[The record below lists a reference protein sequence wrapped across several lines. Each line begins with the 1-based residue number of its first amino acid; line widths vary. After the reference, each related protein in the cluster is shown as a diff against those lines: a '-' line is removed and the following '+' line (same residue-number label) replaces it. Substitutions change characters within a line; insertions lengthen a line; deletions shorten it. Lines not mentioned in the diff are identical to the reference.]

1 MALGGLLMVYGASH
15 AAYIAGVSLLSLA
28 VMFLTPCFRTFMA
41 QLDVTGGVVA
51 MSAAFYT
58 LGFGA
63 APLLVGVD
71 RVDGR
76 ELRGRGVD
84 GERCLR
90 GERRTGVYRAIHTR
104 CALPRRRTG
113 RVRLIMPAGPQ
124 SPMSLIRKLKLNQ
137 LMVFERVLGTRSLL
151 RAANEMSLTQ
161 PAVTK
166 MIHELESSFA
176 GTLFERSNRGVVPTE
191 LALVL
196 GRRVKS
202 LMAELRCMV
211 DELNDLRFGTSG
223 HVIVGTPDFRIGAA
237 AAERHREGQ
246 GAPAER
252 AHHCEGR
259 DAGAAVPALATG
271 DLDVVV
277 GRLPE
282 RELPIANAFPLTHE
296 ALFEESLCVVV
307 GKGYGPAAARVEH
320 LSELVDFPWILPT
333 ADSPARLAAEN
344 LFRAAGLPLPN
355 DIVESLSILTNIGL
369 LLDTPRVALMPS
381 TAARQFSDAGLL
393 RILDLPETGA
403 FGTVGFSV
411 RSNKEQSAA
420 CRAFVECLRESA
432 AVNSGTAAA
441 ESHA

>member
-1 MALGGLLMVYGASH
+1 
-15 AAYIAGVSLLSLA
+15 
-28 VMFLTPCFRTFMA
+28 
-41 QLDVTGGVVA
+41 
-51 MSAAFYT
+51 
-58 LGFGA
+58 
-63 APLLVGVD
+63 
-71 RVDGR
+71 
-76 ELRGRGVD
+76 
-84 GERCLR
+84 
-90 GERRTGVYRAIHTR
+90 
-104 CALPRRRTG
+104 
-113 RVRLIMPAGPQ
+113 MPAGPQ

-223 HVIVGTPDFRIGAA
+223 HVIVGTLISASARLLPSAIAKVKARRPNVLITV
-237 AAERHREGQ
+237 REGT
-246 GAPAER
+246 PALLF
-252 AHHCEGR
+252 
-259 DAGAAVPALATG
+259 PALATG